1 MCAFPIWGE
10 HGHTDIWG
18 EHGHTDLSP
27 TAQEK
32 GAAFFSAFVNH
43 VNFLGADVF
52 VASFM
57 FALTTTTFVSDLAKS
72 SGFLDE

>member
-1 MCAFPIWGE
+1 VLFQFGESTGTQIFGESTGTQIFPQ
-10 HGHTDIWG
+10 
-18 EHGHTDLSP
+18 LLRK
-27 TAQEK
+27 K